1 MSEYVLDASA
11 VLALLNGEQGAERV
25 AAILGDAAV
34 STVNS
39 CEVIGQLID
48 AGMGD
53 EDARSSIDLL
63 NLEIVSFEA
72 EMAFVAGQLR
82 TGTKKL
88 GLSLGDRC
96 CLALGLLRG
105 NKVVT
110 AERTWDRLDIGIEL
124 EILR

>member
-25 AAILGDAAV
+25 EAILGDAAM
-34 STVNS
+34 SAVNS
-39 CEVIGQLID
+39 CEVIGKLVD
-48 AGMGD
+48 AGMGA

-63 NLEIVSFEA
+63 NLEIVSFDA

-82 TGTKKL
+82 TGTKKF

-110 AERTWDRLDIGIEL
+110 AERAWDRLNIGIQL
-124 EILR
+124 EILG